1 VENTTQEKPIVR
13 VKGDFPM
20 NILMVRSKVKAANIT
35 EVEAGIKRLFAALQQ
50 AQPEGIRYASCRL
63 ADGVTYVALL
73 EIDEGVENPL
83 PTLPEFREFQ
93 ENLKTWMAEPPTG
106 EQLTVGG
113 SYRLF

>member
-1 VENTTQEKPIVR
+1 MVK
-13 VKGDFPM
+13 VKGNFPM
-20 NILMVRSKVKAANIT
+20 NILMVRSKVKATHVT

-73 EIDEGVENPL
+73 EIDEGVDNPL
-83 PTLPEFREFQ
+83 PTMPEFQAFQ
-93 ENLKTWMAEPPTG
+93 ETLKTSMTEPPTG
-106 EQLTVGG
+106 EQLTVSG

>member
-1 VENTTQEKPIVR
+1 MQIQTMVR
-13 VKGDFPM
+13 VKGDVLM
-20 NILMVRSKVKAANIT
+20 NILMVRSKVKTTHVT
-35 EVEAGIKRLFAALQQ
+35 EVEAGIKRLFAALHQ

-73 EIDEGVENPL
+73 EIDEGVDNPL

-106 EQLTVGG
+106 EQLTVSG